1 MRSVYLSAG
10 VTPPQFCKNCSFEQN
25 AELAKATKPSFTIVS
40 KFTLS
45 DKCTRNIYL
54 ATVKDSNVPMK
65 ELHCELLLLWRDT
78 EVGGYVLQ
86 LEISGEERTAT
97 HICY

>member
-1 MRSVYLSAG
+1 
-10 VTPPQFCKNCSFEQN
+10 
-25 AELAKATKPSFTIVS
+25 
-40 KFTLS
+40 
-45 DKCTRNIYL
+45 
-54 ATVKDSNVPMK
+54 VPMK